1 MNSPQSEFQ
10 WFFEIILDTRN
21 MIVCAASEKE
31 RGMWMTAVTY
41 AILSTEKQYHIK
53 QKMNHEIEKGILQ
66 LYNNA
71 LSKIKDDLRY
81 ETSGKND

>member
-1 MNSPQSEFQ
+1 
-10 WFFEIILDTRN
+10 
-21 MIVCAASEKE
+21 
-31 RGMWMTAVTY
+31 MWMTAVTY

-71 LSKIKDDLRY
+71 LSKIKDELRY